1 MFRGGQAEEGEV
13 QMRRFHGAD
22 DDGSAARRWIKRW
35 PWRDL
40 ACRRKRVKAPGA
52 SDDASRGIYYEFTL
66 ALNCVS
72 GRLEDIDVYG
82 SVGRGD
88 AVYVQ
93 AYSGILRFMILI

>member
-1 MFRGGQAEEGEV
+1 MLFFTVVAGDVDQEVALERFGVSPEKSESPGRVRRRG
-13 QMRRFHGAD
+13 
-22 DDGSAARRWIKRW
+22 
-35 PWRDL
+35 
-40 ACRRKRVKAPGA
+40 PGA
-52 SDDASRGIYYEFTL
+52 IGYEFSL